1 MGMLEAVGDVYPD
14 AKYQRCVVHFYR
26 NVFSCIPRTK
36 GKLVAKDA

>member
-1 MGMLEAVGDVYPD
+1 MGMLEAVGEVYPD

-36 GKLVAKDA
+36 GLLVAKDA